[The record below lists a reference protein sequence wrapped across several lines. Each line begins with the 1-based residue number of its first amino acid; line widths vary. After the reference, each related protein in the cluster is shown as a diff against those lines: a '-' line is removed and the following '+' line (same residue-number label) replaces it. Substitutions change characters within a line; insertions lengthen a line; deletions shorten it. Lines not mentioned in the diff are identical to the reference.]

1 MPGDA
6 TSERI
11 RVLIVDDHLA
21 IAEGLQA
28 LLARQPDFEMVEI
41 ANNGEAARRIASSRR
56 PHVILMDQNLS
67 GESGVAVASAILTSG
82 VRTSVVMFSGG
93 MTEEEL
99 VAAVEAG
106 ASGYL
111 MKTTP
116 VVEIVSAIR
125 RAASGEMLLPSA
137 ELDGLLRL
145 GRERASKR
153 ADRQRA
159 TPQFTPREREVLALL
174 AQANDAQRI
183 AERLD
188 ISVNTARGY
197 VQQVLEK
204 LGAHSRLEA
213 VVRANEL
220 GLLGA

>member
-1 MPGDA
+1 MAEDA
-6 TSERI
+6 TTQRI

-28 LLARQPDFEMVEI
+28 LLARQPDFEVAEI
-41 ANNGEAARRIASSRR
+41 ANNGETARRIAAERR

-67 GESGVAVASAILTSG
+67 GESGVVVASAILTSG

-93 MTEEEL
+93 MTEAEL
-99 VAAVEAG
+99 VAAVDAG

-116 VVEIVSAIR
+116 LVEIVSAIR

-174 AQANDAQRI
+174 AQANDVQHI
-183 AERLD
+183 AERLG

>member
-1 MPGDA
+1 
-6 TSERI
+6 
-11 RVLIVDDHLA
+11 
-21 IAEGLQA
+21 
-28 LLARQPDFEMVEI
+28 
-41 ANNGEAARRIASSRR
+41 
-56 PHVILMDQNLS
+56 
-67 GESGVAVASAILTSG
+67 
-82 VRTSVVMFSGG
+82 MFSGG
-93 MTEEEL
+93 MTEAEL
-99 VAAVEAG
+99 VAAVDAG

-116 VVEIVSAIR
+116 LVEIVSAIR

-174 AQANDAQRI
+174 AQANDVQHI
-183 AERLD
+183 AERLG

>member
-28 LLARQPDFEMVEI
+28 LLARQPDFDMVEI
-41 ANNGEAARRIASSRR
+41 ANTGEAARRIASERR

-67 GESGVAVASAILTSG
+67 GESGVGVASAILTSG

-99 VAAVEAG
+99 VAAVDAG

-183 AERLD
+183 AECLG

>member
-1 MPGDA
+1 MAEDA
-6 TSERI
+6 TSQRI

-41 ANNGEAARRIASSRR
+41 ANNGEAARHIATERR

-93 MTEEEL
+93 MTEAEL
-99 VAAVEAG
+99 VAAVDAG

-116 VVEIVSAIR
+116 LVEIVSAIR

-174 AQANDAQRI
+174 AQANDVQHI
-183 AERLD
+183 AERLG

>member
-1 MPGDA
+1 VAGDA

-11 RVLIVDDHLA
+11 RILIVDDHLA
-21 IAEGLQA
+21 VAEGLQA
-28 LLARQPDFEMVEI
+28 LLARQPDFEMAEI
-41 ANNGEAARRIASSRR
+41 ANNGEDARRIATERR

-67 GESGVAVASAILTSG
+67 GESGVVVASAILTSG

-93 MTEEEL
+93 MTEDEL
-99 VAAVEAG
+99 VAAVDAG

-145 GRERASKR
+145 ARQRASKR
-153 ADRQRA
+153 ADTQRA

-174 AQANDAQRI
+174 AQANDAQHI
-183 AERLD
+183 AERLG

-220 GLLGA
+220 GLLSV

>member
-1 MPGDA
+1 VAEDA
-6 TSERI
+6 TSQRI

-41 ANNGEAARRIASSRR
+41 ANNGEAARHIATERR

-93 MTEEEL
+93 MTEAEL
-99 VAAVEAG
+99 VAAVDAG

-116 VVEIVSAIR
+116 LVEIVSAIR

-174 AQANDAQRI
+174 AQANDVQHI
-183 AERLD
+183 AERLG

>member
-1 MPGDA
+1 VPGDA

-28 LLARQPDFEMVEI
+28 LLARQPDFDMVEI
-41 ANNGEAARRIASSRR
+41 ANTGEAARRIAGERR

-99 VAAVEAG
+99 VAAVDAG

-220 GLLGA
+220 GVLGA